1 MNFLLD
7 AAWKKIIKEAVKA
20 FAIAG
25 GTVLATKIIE
35 HMYDK
40 HFSLEDC
47 EECEEVEQKKPV
59 PKVVKKKK

>member
-40 HFSLEDC
+40 HFALED
-47 EECEEVEQKKPV
+47 EEFEEIVEIKPIK
-59 PKVVKKKK
+59 KVVKKKK